1 MATATSSRL
10 YVRGAA
16 VAAAGV
22 ALTTDFGLDERPTH
36 SVVLGLVAVV
46 VWAIHRRL
54 SRRAL
59 ALTTLPA
66 VSAALAVQPV
76 LHLVSKVDHSPA
88 GAHGQEPGVLSDF
101 AIDAPVAG
109 MQLVVPVAALIA
121 SAVVAH
127 LLYLLL
133 EAVCCP
139 LGATRAGF
147 EAPDRVRG
155 LATARRLGSMLRW
168 CGWVIQAAHR
178 GPPSLGHVF
187 V

>member
-127 LLYLLL
+127 LLY
-133 EAVCCP
+133 CYWRQC
-139 LGATRAGF
+139 
-147 EAPDRVRG
+147 
-155 LATARRLGSMLRW
+155 
-168 CGWVIQAAHR
+168 AAHWAQR
-178 GPPSLGHVF
+178 GRGSRRRTASVDWRRPAAWARCCVGVAG
-187 V
+187 